1 MKCLYYCTTPSP
13 YGGIVLH
20 LKCIFFLFHTLHER
34 RRAALTH
41 NSINCDVVVTLPKI
55 HDATKFCVLWIY
67 SGRLVCLVSISI
79 SPGNPSPGL
88 KKYRYLTASAF
99 IRTPGSYLTSVLGNP
114 LPIV

>member
-1 MKCLYYCTTPSP
+1 MSILLYYSIPVWWHHIALEM
-13 YGGIVLH
+13 Y
-20 LKCIFFLFHTLHER
+20 FFLFHTLHER

-88 KKYRYLTASAF
+88 EKNIGT
-99 IRTPGSYLTSVLGNP
+99 
-114 LPIV
+114 